1 MKKTFCKTRRGH
13 WVPLAWAASFLLWG
27 NVAFAA
33 LPIQE
38 ARLSMQH
45 RSVSLNQVFSEIER
59 QTGYSFLVRN
69 NDINTNQKISIDVKN
84 KSVKEV
90 LEILFAGRIY
100 VMK

>member
-1 MKKTFCKTRRGH
+1 MQDSQGAL
-13 WVPLAWAASFLLWG
+13 PLSCMDSFISFMG

-45 RSVSLNQVFSEIER
+45 RSVALSRVFSEIEK

-69 NDINTNQKISIDVKN
+69 NDINMNEKVSIDVKN
-84 KSVKEV
+84 KSVEEV
-90 LEILFAGRIY
+90 LEMLFVGKNIPL
-100 VMK
+100 